1 MLWGRTAIA
10 RALIL
15 ILIPALASTTAIA
28 QQSKPAAPTPA
39 SASASTALSAE
50 LAPLKQLL
58 DEIQQAIG
66 HPGHTDQSLS
76 ELREKLAPIRE
87 GLRAQFDVLDPRL
100 AEVDSRLSELGPAPA
115 PGAPPENA
123 TIAAER
129 AQLSQTHAEVD
140 AALKE
145 TRLLSLR
152 ADDVAARIN
161 ESRRSLFSRAL
172 FQRTPGV
179 LDTVFWSETMRGLQ
193 TETQGIS
200 FLTRSSSEY
209 ARRNGSTWGVVAS
222 VATLAALA
230 ALAIAAAYAWRRR
243 FAREVDPGR
252 TAGRFARAL
261 AALLVLAQHALL
273 MPICV
278 FIVLK
283 VLNGNGLLLPVVA
296 DLALGLT
303 VAVAVASFGH
313 AIGLAVLAPGAP
325 HRRLVNADELQARRL
340 TSCLTWSA
348 RVLGAVIFLNLMH
361 KAVGAPLST
370 TVATSALLAAL
381 TALLVLYLLI
391 RLPPA
396 ETSAG
401 LRWLRF
407 LGWVFVVVIAAA
419 LLTGFIGFSAF
430 LAGRAIVLFMMIG
443 AFYLGAA
450 LIDAVVT
457 DLLNAESVRGRR
469 VAATFGLSPRGLELV
484 ATLLGAVAKLCL
496 VLLAVVPVL
505 GPWGIFAADFFDVVQ
520 EAVFGGRVGVISIS
534 LGTIITAVV
543 LLLLGFVATRA
554 VQRWL
559 DRRFL
564 PRTGLDPGL
573 QNSVSV
579 LFGYAGVI
587 TALII
592 ALAELGIDL
601 QKVALIAG
609 ALSVGIGFGLQSVVS
624 NFVCGIIL
632 LAERPI
638 RVGDWVLVKNEEGF
652 VRRISVRATEIETF
666 DRASVIVPNQDL
678 ITGVVKNMTHG
689 NPIGRL
695 TVKLGV
701 GYDSDMD
708 KVREILL
715 EIAQAHPQVM
725 RTPGPNVVFVGFG
738 VLALDVEL
746 RCFVGNV
753 EHALATRSDLNFAI
767 LRRFREAGIGIPTN
781 PADLKLAEKPSA
793 KPG

>member
-1 MLWGRTAIA
+1 MLLRRTASA
-10 RALIL
+10 WALIL
-15 ILIPALASTTAIA
+15 ILIPALASSALA
-28 QQSKPAAPTPA
+28 QATKPAATTPA
-39 SASASTALSAE
+39 RAPTGLTAE
-50 LAPLKQLL
+50 LTPLKQLL

-66 HPGHTDQSLS
+66 HAGHTDQSLS

-100 AEVDSRLSELGPAPA
+100 SEVDSRLSQLGPTPA
-115 PGAPPENA
+115 AGAPPESP

-129 AQLSQTHAEVD
+129 AQLSQSRAEVD
-140 AALKE
+140 EALKE

-152 ADDVAARIN
+152 ADDIAARIN

-179 LDTVFWSETMRGLQ
+179 LDTGFWSETMRGLQ
-193 TETQGIS
+193 TESQGIS
-200 FLTRSSSEY
+200 FLIRSSSEY
-209 ARRNGSTWGVVAS
+209 ARRNGSSWGVAAS
-222 VATLAALA
+222 VATLIALA
-230 ALAIAAAYAWRRR
+230 ALAIAAAYGWRRR
-243 FAREVDPGR
+243 FARETDPGR
-252 TAGRFARAL
+252 SAGRFARAL
-261 AALLVLAQHALL
+261 AALIALLRHALL

-278 FIVLK
+278 FAIIK
-283 VLNGNGLLLPVVA
+283 VLDGNGLLLPILA
-296 DLALGLT
+296 DLGLGLT
-303 VAVAVASFGH
+303 VAVAVASFGR
-313 AIGLAVLAPGAP
+313 AIALAVLAPGAP
-325 HRRLVNADELQARRL
+325 HRRLVNSDELQAKRL
-340 TSCLTWSA
+340 TSCLTWSS
-348 RVLGAVIFLNLMH
+348 RVLGTVIFLNLMH

-381 TALLVLYLLI
+381 IGLLVLYLLI

-419 LLTGFIGFSAF
+419 LLTGFIGFAAF
-430 LAGRAIVLFMMIG
+430 LAGRAVVLFMMVG
-443 AFYLGAA
+443 AYYLGAA
-450 LIDAVVT
+450 LIDSVAT
-457 DLLNAESVRGRR
+457 DVLNADSSRGRR

-484 ATLLGAVAKLCL
+484 ATLLAAVAKLCL
-496 VLLAVVPVL
+496 ALLAVVPVL
-505 GPWGIFAADFFDVVQ
+505 GPWGIFAADFFDVIQ
-520 EAVFGGRVGVISIS
+520 DAVFGAGVGAVSIS
-534 LGTIITAVV
+534 LSTIIIAI
-543 LLLLGFVATRA
+543 LLLLFGFIATRA

-601 QKVALIAG
+601 QKIALIAG

-695 TVKLGV
+695 TIKLGV

-708 KVREILL
+708 RVREILL
-715 EIAQAHPQVM
+715 DIAQAHPQVM
-725 RTPGPNVVFVGFG
+725 RTPAPNVVFMGFG

-746 RCFVGNV
+746 RCFVANV

-767 LRRFREAGIGIPTN
+767 LRRFREAGIGMPTN
-781 PADLKLAEKPSA
+781 PAEVKLAEKPSVQ
-793 KPG
+793 PE